1 MANAGHAD
9 PAHSLWTETFSPDQ
23 RQLMQVD
30 DHFAWRNVVSV
41 LLAVVSTGTL
51 MMTLA
56 VLACL

>member
-1 MANAGHAD
+1 MDNAGHAD
-9 PAHSLWTETFSPDQ
+9 ATHALWTLTFSPDQ
-23 RQLMQVD
+23 RQQMAVD

-41 LLAVVSTGTL
+41 LIAVVSTGTL